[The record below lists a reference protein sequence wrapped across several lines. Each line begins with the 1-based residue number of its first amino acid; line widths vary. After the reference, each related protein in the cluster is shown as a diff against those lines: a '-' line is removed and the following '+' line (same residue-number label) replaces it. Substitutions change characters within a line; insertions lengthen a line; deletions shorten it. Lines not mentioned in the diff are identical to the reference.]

1 MSRITIANLTFTILN
16 FILLVL
22 IIAASI
28 TVFNEAKGQLRE
40 FNRKTTQLSTDVSK
54 LNTNTPN

>member
-1 MSRITIANLTFTILN
+1 MSGITIANLTFTILN

-22 IIAASI
+22 IIAGTL
-28 TVFNEAKGQLRE
+28 TVLNEAKSQLRE
-40 FNRKTTQLSTDVSK
+40 FNKQTTQLSTDVGK

>member
-1 MSRITIANLTFTILN
+1 MSGITIANLTFTILN

-22 IIAASI
+22 IIAGSI
-28 TVFNEAKGQLRE
+28 AALNEAKNQFSE
-40 FNRKTTQLSTDVSK
+40 VLSVLLQK